1 MALVDCLPL
10 IVEVEGR
17 GEIDDAPG
25 IGKDDGGGVVKTT
38 DLGGWR

>member
-25 IGKDDGGGVVKTT
+25 IGKDDRHGVSVTT
-38 DLGGWR
+38 DPGG